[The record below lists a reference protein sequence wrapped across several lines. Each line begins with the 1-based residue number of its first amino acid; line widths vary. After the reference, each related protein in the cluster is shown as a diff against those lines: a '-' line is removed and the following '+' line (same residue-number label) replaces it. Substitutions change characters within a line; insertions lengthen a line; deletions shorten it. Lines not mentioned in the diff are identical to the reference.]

1 MTGEE
6 RRSEILQAIQEADV
20 PISGTALAKRFHV
33 SRQVVVQDI
42 ALLRAANYDIFST
55 TKGYLIHMPVSVTR
69 VVEVCHADEEI
80 EDELNTIVDLGGKV
94 IDVFIRHEVYG
105 SLRAPI
111 GVSSRRNVQ
120 EFVSGISG
128 GKSSPLKNLTS
139 GKHWHTIEAD
149 SRETLDMIEE
159 ELRKKKYLI
168 EEGSR

>member
-1 MTGEE
+1 M
-6 RRSEILQAIQEADV
+6 
-20 PISGTALAKRFHV
+20 
-33 SRQVVVQDI
+33 
-42 ALLRAANYDIFST
+42 
-55 TKGYLIHMPVSVTR
+55 
-69 VVEVCHADEEI
+69 
-80 EDELNTIVDLGGKV
+80 GGKV

-168 EEGSR
+168 EEDRR